1 MSSLIPTFGNVQ
13 AQGNG
18 TPIGGV
24 AGKPLSTPWLD
35 YSTVA
40 IPDNHNLVMWWAM
53 YLWNSDGNFRTS
65 MERVASHFLTDVEFP
80 DLEASEESAWSD
92 FFSEKLDYR
101 EEIKSCAYDYLCYGN
116 AFVSMY
122 LPFKRMMRCTQCYA
136 EQPISE
142 VGYRL
147 DYLSQAP
154 YLRWNKTSPC
164 KKCGSMEPFEVLD
177 RRDPDLSRVKLNR
190 YDPNDIEIGQNRS
203 SLRKEFYW
211 RIPDDARRDYQ
222 NRARIHIDDTPLEVL
237 EAIAVN
243 GRLRFTD
250 EMMLH
255 QAEPTV
261 SGMKT
266 YGWGI
271 PRSISCFRTAW
282 LQQLTNKLDQAVAID
297 YTLGLRIISPAPTPG
312 ATDPMQTMGMENF
325 VSRISGIVTA
335 HRNNPVGYHTSP
347 FPLQYQFMGG
357 EGGQLLPAEK
367 LKFRQQ
373 EYLNQLGIP
382 LEYHQMSMSV
392 QAAPMALRLF
402 EAYWQNIPNLYNR
415 LLNWLVTT
423 LSKVYGLEATKV
435 VMQKTTIADDM
446 ERKSVLL
453 QLMSANQLSAQTA
466 LRPFGIDAHEEAKKV
481 MQQQAFVQKLQDEY
495 AKKEQQKQEMGQLS
509 TQVAGASAGSAVAQA
524 QGGAPAPGGPMG
536 GAPTGGIPGGQQNN
550 QSLSGMSSQ
559 ADQIAQQLVGLDE
572 YTRGQELKALRE
584 SNKDLHAL
592 VMSKMEALRRQA
604 SSQGGQMLL
613 AQGAQTAGPAPA

>member
-1 MSSLIPTFGNVQ
+1 MSNLIPTLNNVQ
-13 AQGNG
+13 TNG
-18 TPIGGV
+18 SGVPFPGG
-24 AGKPLSTPWLD
+24 ANALTTPWLD

-40 IPDNHNLVMWWAM
+40 VPDNHNLVMWWAQ

-65 MERVASHFLTDVEFP
+65 MERVASHFLTDIEFP

-92 FFSEKLDYR
+92 FFSEQLDYR
-101 EEIKSCAYDYLCYGN
+101 EEVKACGYEYLAYGN
-116 AFVSMY
+116 CFVSMY
-122 LPFKRMMRCTQCYA
+122 LPFKRFMKCTQCNI

-147 DYLSQAP
+147 DYLQVAP
-154 YLRWNKTSPC
+154 YLQWNKAKPC
-164 KKCGSMEPFEVLD
+164 QKCGSMHPFEVLD

-190 YDPNDIEIGQNRS
+190 YDPNDIELAHNRH

-222 NRARIHIDDTPLEVL
+222 SRARIHIDDTPIEIL
-237 EAIAVN
+237 EAVAVN
-243 GRLRFTD
+243 GRLKFTD

-255 QAEPTV
+255 VFEPSL
-261 SGMKT
+261 SGMRT

-271 PRSISCFRTAW
+271 PRSIACFRTAW

-297 YTLGLRIISPAPTPG
+297 YTLGLRVISPAPTPG
-312 ATDPMQTMGMENF
+312 ATDPMQTQGMDNF
-325 VSRISGIVTA
+325 VRRIQGMVTQ
-335 HRNNPVGYHTSP
+335 HRNNPVGYQTSP

-357 EGGQLLPAEK
+357 EGGQLLPPEK

-402 EAYWQNIPNLYNR
+402 ESYWQNIPNMYNR
-415 LLNWLVTT
+415 ILNWLVTT

-435 VMQKTTIADDM
+435 QMQKTTIADDM

-481 MQQQAFVQKLQDEY
+481 MQQQAFVAKLQAEY
-495 AKKEQQKQEMGQLS
+495 EEKQQQQQEMGQLKAQIS
-509 TQVAGASAGSAVAQA
+509 APSAGTAAAQA
-524 QGGAPAPGGPMG
+524 QGGAPAPAGTPV
-536 GAPTGGIPGGQQNN
+536 GGIPGAQSGN
-550 QSLSGMSSQ
+550 QSLSGMSAQ
-559 ADQIAQQLVGLDE
+559 ADQIAQQLVGMDE

-584 SNKDLHAL
+584 SNKDLHSL
-592 VMSKMEALRRQA
+592 VMSKMTDLRRQA
-604 SSQGGQMLL
+604 SSQGGQALL
-613 AQGAQTAGPAPA
+613 AQGAQTAGPAPN